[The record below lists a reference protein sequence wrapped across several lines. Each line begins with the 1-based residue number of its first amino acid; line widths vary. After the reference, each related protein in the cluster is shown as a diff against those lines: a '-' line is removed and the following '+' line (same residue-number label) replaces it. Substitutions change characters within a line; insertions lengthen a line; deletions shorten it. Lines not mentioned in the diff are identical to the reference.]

1 MPLSQPVSRR
11 ILLTVTTIALTG
23 CGGLIDPNITRF
35 DLRLPERM
43 FTVDTDQW
51 ELSSSGAVLPE
62 IPCDAD
68 PAVCDAE
75 IQALCGVD
83 QCTGMCV
90 AGACHMV
97 VQVTLWRAVDL
108 YAENPELKTINE
120 QPLVDVTIE
129 SVHYEVTE
137 NTLNIDTPAFT
148 LYMAPASIMTPD
160 DPTARE
166 VGVIPPIA
174 AGTRQGQ
181 SDVMVSD
188 AHEQTLEAFM
198 RDYQTPF
205 NLILSAD
212 IAVKPGD
219 PIPMG
224 RITAD
229 VGVDAS
235 AGL

>member
-1 MPLSQPVSRR
+1 MPLFQPLRRR
-11 ILLTVTTIALTG
+11 IVPAGMAIALIG

-51 ELSSSGAVLPE
+51 ELSSSGAVLPD
-62 IPCDAD
+62 IPCDVD
-68 PAVCDAE
+68 PAVCEAE

-90 AGACHMV
+90 AGSCHMV

-148 LYMAPASIMTPD
+148 LYMAPASIMNPD
-160 DPTARE
+160 DAQARE
-166 VGVIPPIA
+166 VGVIPPIE
-174 AGTRQGQ
+174 AGTRQGTT
-181 SDVMVSD
+181 DVMVSD
-188 AHEQTLEAFM
+188 EHEQALEAFM

-205 NLILSAD
+205 NLIVSAD
-212 IAVKPGD
+212 IAVAPGD

>member
-1 MPLSQPVSRR
+1 MSLSLSLSRR
-11 ILLTVTTIALTG
+11 ILPAVTAIALSG
-23 CGGLIDPNITRF
+23 CGSLIDPNITRF

-62 IPCDAD
+62 IPCDAEPD
-68 PAVCDAE
+68 ACDAE
-75 IQALCGVD
+75 IQALCGAD
-83 QCTGMCV
+83 QCAGMCV
-90 AGACHMV
+90 AGSCHMI

-120 QPLVDVTIE
+120 QPLVDVDIE
-129 SVHYEVTE
+129 RVHYAVTE

-148 LYMAPASIMTPD
+148 LYMAPASIMNPA
-160 DPTARE
+160 DPQARS
-166 VGVIPPIA
+166 VGVIPPLA
-174 AGTRQGQ
+174 AGTQKGTT
-181 SDVMVSD
+181 DVMVSE
-188 AHEQTLEAFM
+188 AHEQALEDFM

-205 NLILSAD
+205 NLIISAD
-212 IAVKPGD
+212 IEVEPGD

-235 AGL
+235 AGV

>member
-1 MPLSQPVSRR
+1 MPLSQPCLRR
-11 ILLTVTTIALTG
+11 ILPAVMVIALTG

-51 ELSSSGAVLPE
+51 ELSSSGAVLPD

-90 AGACHMV
+90 AGSCHMV

-137 NTLNIDTPAFT
+137 NTLNIDTPEFT
-148 LYMAPASIMTPD
+148 LYMAPASIMNPD
-160 DPTARE
+160 DSQARA

-174 AGTRQGQ
+174 AGTRQGT
-181 SDVMVSD
+181 SDVMVSE
-188 AHEQTLEAFM
+188 AHEQALEAFL

-205 NLILSAD
+205 NLIISAD
-212 IAVKPGD
+212 IAVEPGD

-224 RITAD
+224 RITTD
-229 VGVDAS
+229 VGVEAS
-235 AGL
+235 AGI